1 MDTKQQ
7 ACAPSSP
14 ILACYFVPFTASVIS
29 QIKYRGKM
37 AVLEILKAP
46 NEKLK
51 VKAEKVVNVEEV
63 QTLIDDM
70 LDTMYATEDGIGL
83 AATQVGRNEAIIM
96 IDISEERNSPL
107 ILINPEVVS
116 GSNKEMGQEGC
127 LSVPGYY
134 ADVERFTEVKVEGLD
149 RNGKEVVVES
159 DDFLAIVLQ
168 HEIDHLKGK
177 LFIDYLSPLKHKM
190 ALKKVKKV
198 IKAAA

>member
-1 MDTKQQ
+1 
-7 ACAPSSP
+7 
-14 ILACYFVPFTASVIS
+14 
-29 QIKYRGKM
+29 M

-51 VKAEKVVNVEEV
+51 VNAEKVTDVASV

-70 LDTMYATEDGIGL
+70 LDTMYHTDDGIGL
-83 AATQVGRNEAIIM
+83 AATQLGRSEAIII
-96 IDISEERNSPL
+96 IDISEQRNTPL

-116 GSNKEMGQEGC
+116 GNHKEMGQEGC

-134 ADVERFTEVKVEGLD
+134 ADVERYTEVTVKGLD
-149 RNGKEVVVES
+149 RTGKEVTIES

-177 LFIDYLSPLKHKM
+177 LFIDYLSPLKQKM
-190 ALKKVKKV
+190 ALKKVKKT
-198 IKAAA
+198 IKSVA